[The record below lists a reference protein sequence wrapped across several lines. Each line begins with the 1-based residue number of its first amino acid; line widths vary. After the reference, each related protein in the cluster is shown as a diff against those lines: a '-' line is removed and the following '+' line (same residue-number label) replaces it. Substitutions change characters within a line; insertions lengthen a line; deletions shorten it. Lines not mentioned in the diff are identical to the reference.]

1 MKKKMDGSR
10 GWTFDVEEFVCG
22 KWSGKGF
29 EGDRAWKILE
39 ARR

>member
-22 KWSGKGF
+22 KWSGKG
-29 EGDRAWKILE
+29 DRAWKNLE
-39 ARR
+39 ARS